1 MTEEEAKTKW
11 CPMVRFGDTGSV
23 SNRRMNGG
31 SGGAGEYSRCIASDC
46 MMWKWKWYGMT
57 DKDGHKPTDGHC
69 GLAK

>member
-31 SGGAGEYSRCIASDC
+31 SGGAGEYSRCMASSC
-46 MMWKWKWYGMT
+46 MMWVPERRNIDGTMT
-57 DKDGHKPTDGHC
+57 IVNGGYC
-69 GLAK
+69 GFSK